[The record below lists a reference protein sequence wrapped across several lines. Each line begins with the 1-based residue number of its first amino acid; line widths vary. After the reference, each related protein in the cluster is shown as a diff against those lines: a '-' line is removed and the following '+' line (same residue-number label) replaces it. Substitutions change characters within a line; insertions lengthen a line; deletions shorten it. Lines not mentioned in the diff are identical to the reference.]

1 VDQSRE
7 AILDI
12 NGAPMK
18 PARARY
24 GKIDRLV
31 RDLLTKNRVT
41 RPPVPVDD
49 IAREEGAEIVIN
61 RFNKEISGL
70 LLRANGKVI
79 IGVEKTQPPTRQR
92 FTISHE
98 LAHLLLHDGE
108 EVRVDTN
115 FRINL
120 RSPESSTAEDIEEIE
135 ANAFAASLLM
145 PEAFLKEDLANF
157 ILDVEDPQQVQH
169 LARRYEVS
177 AQAMTIRLMNLVS
190 LGRL

>member
-1 VDQSRE
+1 
-7 AILDI
+7 
-12 NGAPMK
+12 MK
-18 PARARY
+18 PTRARY
-24 GKIDRLV
+24 GKIERLV
-31 RDLLTKNRVT
+31 RELLGKNGIIY
-41 RPPVPVDD
+41 PPIPVDD
-49 IAREEGAEIVIN
+49 IAREEGAEIVVN

-70 LLRANGKVI
+70 LLRTNDKVI
-79 IGVEKTQPPTRQR
+79 IGVEKTQASTRQR

-108 EVRVDTN
+108 EIRVDTN

-145 PEAFLKEDLANF
+145 PEAFLKEDLANLV
-157 ILDVEDPQQVQH
+157 LDVEDPHLIQQ

-190 LGRL
+190 LGRI

>member
-1 VDQSRE
+1 
-7 AILDI
+7 
-12 NGAPMK
+12 MK

-24 GKIDRLV
+24 GKIERLV
-31 RDLLTKNRVT
+31 RELLDKNEIT
-41 RPPVPVDD
+41 SPPVPVDL
-49 IAREEGAEIVIN
+49 IAKREGADVVFN

-70 LLRANGKVI
+70 LLRTGDRLI
-79 IGVEKTQPPTRQR
+79 IGVEKRQASTRQR

-120 RSPESSTAEDIEEIE
+120 RSRESSTAEDIEEIE

-145 PEAFLKEDLANF
+145 PEDFLKADLANLV
-157 ILDVEDPQQVQH
+157 LDIEDPQQVQL
-169 LARRYEVS
+169 LAKRYEVS
-177 AQAMTIRLMNLVS
+177 AQAMTIRLMNLLS
-190 LGRL
+190 LGRI